1 MQVLALLGSPRKG
14 GNSEVLMEAVV
25 RGMAQ
30 AGGRVEVVRLCDLKI
45 SPCISCGGCDAT
57 GACVVK
63 DDMTALYPKILAAH
77 RIVLASPIFF
87 YGITAQAKACVD
99 RCQALWNR
107 KRVLRAKGQWQQ
119 DPGQKGFLLA
129 VAATHGEKVFDGAAL
144 CMKYAYD
151 AMGFLYG
158 GDFMVKGIDRR
169 GEMAA
174 DALKLKEAEEAGR
187 RFMA

>member
-14 GNSEVLMEAVV
+14 GNSEVLLEAVT
-25 RGMAQ
+25 RGMTQ
-30 AGGRVEVVRLCDLKI
+30 AGGRVETIRLCELKI
-45 SPCISCGGCDAT
+45 NPCLNCGGCDST
-57 GACVVK
+57 GECVVK
-63 DDMTALYPKILAAH
+63 DDMTALYPRILAAR

-87 YGITAQAKACVD
+87 YNITAQAKAFVD
-99 RCQALWNR
+99 RCQALWSR
-107 KRVLRAKGQWQQ
+107 QRLLRAKGEWQQ

-129 VAATHGEKVFDGAAL
+129 VAATRGAKVFDGATL

-158 GDFMVKGIDRR
+158 GDFLVKGIDRK

-174 DALKLKEAEEAGR
+174 NTMKLKEAEEAGR

>member
-14 GNSEVLMEAVV
+14 GNSEVLLEAVT

-30 AGGRVEVVRLCDLKI
+30 AGGRVETIRLCELNI
-45 SPCISCGGCDAT
+45 SPCISCGGCDKT
-57 GACVVK
+57 GECVVK
-63 DDMTALYPKILAAH
+63 DDMTALYPKILAAR

-87 YGITAQAKACVD
+87 YNITAQAKSFVD
-99 RCQALWNR
+99 RCQALWSR
-107 KRVLRAKGQWQQ
+107 KKLLRAKGEWQQ
-119 DPGQKGFLLA
+119 DPGQQGFLLA
-129 VAATHGEKVFDGAAL
+129 VAATRGDKVFDGASM

-158 GDFMVKGIDRR
+158 GDFLVKGVDHR
-169 GEMAA
+169 GEMASA
-174 DALKLKEAEEAGR
+174 TEKLKEAEEAGR